1 MEKPVVMGILNITD
15 DSFYDG
21 GLYKNVEKALKQTEL
36 MLNDGAVFIDIGAQ
50 STRPGA
56 ALLKPEDELN
66 VLIMAIENISQAF
79 PEAII
84 SVDTFYSKVAKEAIS
99 AGAHLVNDISAG
111 NMDNEMLDIVSKL
124 KVPFI
129 AMHMKGT
136 PQTMQ
141 QNPEY
146 DNVTKEVMSFFADK
160 IHKIIESGINDYIID
175 PGFGFGKTIVHNYEL
190 LNNLQ
195 NFQVFDAPV
204 LVGLS
209 RKGMIWKTLNSSAK
223 EALNGTTVANTI
235 ALLKG
240 AHILRVHDVKEAVEC
255 IKIVSQL

>member
-240 AHILRVHDVKEAVEC
+240 ARILRVHDVKEAVEC